1 MAKLVGNRY
10 ATALIESGI
19 DLNMVGQF
27 KEELEYIESVFQNE
41 DKAFQLFI
49 HPRITKDEKKEFIS
63 SVFKKQISEEMNNF
77 LYILIDKKRERNFF
91 EIVEEY
97 EKLYNEHEN
106 IVKVLA
112 ITATKMDEKALG
124 KLKVNLETKLNKKVE
139 ISNRIDNSVLGG
151 VLLKVGDKI
160 IDGTIVGQL
169 ETMEKAI
176 KGVSL

>member
-1 MAKLVGNRY
+1 MAKLIGNRY
-10 ATALIESGI
+10 ASALIESGI

-27 KEELEYIESVFQNE
+27 KEELEYIESIFQNE
-41 DKAFQLFI
+41 DKAFQLFV

-63 SVFKKQISEEMNNF
+63 SAFTKQISKEMNNF

-97 EKLYNEHEN
+97 EKMYNEHEN
-106 IVKVLA
+106 IVKVTA
-112 ITATKMDEKALG
+112 ITSTKMDENALQ
-124 KLKVNLETKLNKKVE
+124 KLKGTLETKLNKKVE
-139 ISNRIDNSVLGG
+139 ISNKIDNSILGG

-160 IDGTIVGQL
+160 IDGTIIGQL
-169 ETMEKAI
+169 ETMGKAI